1 MAWVVL
7 GVWVV
12 VTLVGLV
19 TDDGNLI
26 AGTTPVALVVLGFYF
41 SGRRIGDDEE

>member
-7 GVWVV
+7 SVWTI

-19 TDDGNLI
+19 TMQGELV
-26 AGTTPVALVVLGFYF
+26 ATTTPVALVVLGFYF
-41 SGRRIGDDEE
+41 SGRRPPGG